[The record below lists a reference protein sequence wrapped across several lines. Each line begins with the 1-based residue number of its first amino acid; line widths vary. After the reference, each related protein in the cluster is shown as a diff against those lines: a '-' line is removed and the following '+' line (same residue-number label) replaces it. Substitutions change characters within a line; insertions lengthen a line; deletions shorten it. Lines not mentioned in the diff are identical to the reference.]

1 MVIQDPKKR
10 DVLRED
16 GVTEPWLGVDEET
29 PEVTLGP
36 DLIVLP
42 ELEVESA
49 HQREV
54 LGAVDATD
62 GDSVRLDPEGAI

>member
-1 MVIQDPKKR
+1 MIQDPKER

-42 ELEVESA
+42 ELEVEGA

-62 GDSVRLDPEGAI
+62 GDGVRLDPEGAI